1 VCDVVLSANGWNAC
15 GVCGVLLRE
24 VDETKGS
31 AARISSRSFRVR
43 SREVEVSSRR
53 EVERSESRE
62 RDQEGHHEWLKE
74 VK

>member
-1 VCDVVLSANGWNAC
+1 MCDVVLSTNGWNAC
-15 GVCGVLLRE
+15 GVCVVLLRE
-24 VDETKGS
+24 GVDETKGS

-62 RDQEGHHEWLKE
+62 RSGRSS
-74 VK
+74 